1 MWHSSNDHCGTSGF
15 IIMVVVLKQQILKSF
30 PINQYDPITPYFLLR
45 HCARLLHSC
54 SYPFLQLT
62 DLQELGF
69 EKVPSSCEC
78 LIDAAIAM
86 YGRGG
91 GWNSAP
97 VQSSQASVSVK
108 VSWALWQISARES
121 SAGLASRSR
130 EASLVGWLQVLDA
143 RIRYANGS
151 PDLRLLIDRLQ
162 IRSLHIKEKVRD
174 YILSHHK
181 DFSEIFSRCSEAVS
195 RTEDI
200 SGNVSNILQ
209 LISDNPIDIEIH
221 NTVAEINN
229 TRNELKEK
237 KELLGLVQKIVNL
250 IRTLRLVREDLRV
263 GRLINASKALRDLK
277 KPLCIH
283 DEEVKGREPLVFSLL
298 RKERMDCFDEVQTLL
313 VSLMENA
320 ISFEPKSGIV
330 RVKFQLAMDG
340 ADAVEFN
347 SVLTAMD
354 IVGILDYGFAKMA
367 DFMVKYVIT
376 PLVSNGH
383 PNVSIEESSPNSGGM
398 AEAILKLV
406 LSSDPE
412 VECRDCSTIYS
423 AITEVVKFIYKSIC
437 FENGQWMQSFGR
449 LTWPRISELVISS
462 FLSKA
467 VPDDAS
473 KLAEF
478 QKIIKLSSD
487 FETFLKGMMFISSSD
502 SRDERLSNFAQ
513 NVEVHFASRK
523 KKEIL
528 AKARNALL
536 KCDFTL
542 PPDYMAKGSISKAQG
557 ENFSKHA
564 VDLLFLPG
572 RCVVS
577 KAALLLMEL
586 VHGTLQD
593 ICLSSPR
600 VAMEFYHAARD
611 ALLLYEAV
619 VPIKLEKQLD
629 NINQAPIL
637 VHNDCLY
644 LSHEILGLAF
654 EYRSD
659 FPSSLKECAVF
670 VDMAP
675 RFQLMAE
682 DILEKQIQLV
692 IFSLKEAIDC
702 ANGFQ
707 NTHQMQQY
715 ECAKFSIDQVVFTLE
730 KVHII
735 WKPLLLPQTY
745 KRSMCIVLD
754 SIFSRIVEDIL
765 QLDDLAAEETL
776 QLQRLIH
783 LTLENLSSL
792 FESLRSIIGKGKP
805 LEGVRDI
812 QLDELIPSLRK
823 LRKLADL
830 LDMPLKSITTM
841 WESAELANCGFTS
854 SEVENFVKA
863 IFTDSPL
870 RKECLWRIDDAN
882 F

>member
-1 MWHSSNDHCGTSGF
+1 MLMD
-15 IIMVVVLKQQILKSF
+15 VLFESIHVRE
-30 PINQYDPITPYFLLR
+30 LL
-45 HCARLLHSC
+45 S
-54 SYPFLQLT
+54 T
-62 DLQELGF
+62 QEF
-69 EKVPSSCEC
+69 E
-78 LIDAAIAM
+78 
-86 YGRGG
+86 
-91 GWNSAP
+91 
-97 VQSSQASVSVK
+97 
-108 VSWALWQISARES
+108 ES
-121 SAGLASRSR
+121 SPLSA
-130 EASLVGWLQVLDA
+130 
-143 RIRYANGS
+143 

-162 IRSLHIKEKVRD
+162 IRSLHIKDKVQD

-195 RTEDI
+195 RTENI
-200 SGNVSNILQ
+200 SGDVSNILQ
-209 LISDNPIDIEIH
+209 LISDNPIDIEIQK
-221 NTVAEINN
+221 TVAEINS
-229 TRNELKEK
+229 TRKELKER
-237 KELLGLVQKIVNL
+237 KELLVLVQTMVNL
-250 IRTLRLVREDLRV
+250 IQRLKSVTEDLRV
-263 GRLINASKALRDLK
+263 GRLINASEALRDLK
-277 KPLCIH
+277 KALLIH
-283 DEEVKGREPLVFSLL
+283 GEEVKGREPLVFSLL
-298 RKERMDCFDEVQTLL
+298 RKEWMDRSDEVQTVL
-313 VSLMENA
+313 VRLMENA
-320 ISFEPKSGIV
+320 ICFEPDGGNV

-340 ADAVEFN
+340 AGAVVFN

-354 IVGILDYGFAKMA
+354 IVGILDYGLAKIA
-367 DFMVKYVIT
+367 DSVVKYAIT
-376 PLVSNGH
+376 PFVSNGN
-383 PNVSIEESSPNSGGM
+383 PSVSIEESSQNNGEM

-406 LSSDPE
+406 LPSNSK
-412 VECRDCSTIYS
+412 VECRDCATMYS
-423 AITEVVKFIYKSIC
+423 DITQVIKFIYKYIC
-437 FENGQWMQSFGR
+437 FENGRWMACFGR

-462 FLSKA
+462 FLSQA

-473 KLAEF
+473 KLTEF
-478 QKIIKLSSD
+478 QNIIKLSSD
-487 FETFLKGMMFISSSD
+487 FETDLKEMMFISSSD

-523 KKEIL
+523 KREIL
-528 AKARNALL
+528 AKARNVLL

-542 PPDYMAKGSISKAQG
+542 PPDYMMKGSTPMAQG
-557 ENFSKHA
+557 ENFSKNA

-586 VHGTLQD
+586 VHQTLQD

-600 VAMEFYHAARD
+600 VAMEFYHAVRD

-619 VPIKLEKQLD
+619 IPVKLEKQFD
-629 NINQAPIL
+629 SITQVPIL
-637 VHNDCLY
+637 MHNDCLY

-659 FPSSLKECAVF
+659 FPSSLKEHAVF
-670 VDMAP
+670 VDIAP
-675 RFQLMAE
+675 RFQQMAE
-682 DILEKQIQLV
+682 DVLEKQIRIV
-692 IFSLKEAIDC
+692 IFNLKEAIDC

-735 WKPLLLPQTY
+735 WEPLLPPQTY

-754 SIFSRIVEDIL
+754 SVFSRITEDIL
-765 QLDDLAAEETL
+765 LLDDLAAEETL

-783 LTLENLSSL
+783 LTLESSSSL
-792 FESLRSIIGKGKP
+792 FESLMYINGKGKL

-830 LDMPLKSITTM
+830 LDMPLKSITTT
-841 WESAELANCGFTS
+841 WESGELANCGFTA

-870 RKECLWRIDDAN
+870 RKECLWRIDDMS